1 MADVNLQRLVV
12 SLEAKV
18 DRYERA
24 LAKARQT
31 TNRSFSAMEARATK
45 FSGALAAIGAGF
57 SLKAAQSLIDANTRI
72 TNSLKVAGLEGANLA
87 KVYDALFASAQ
98 RNAAP
103 LEALVELYGR
113 ASLVQKELGLTTE
126 ELLGFTDKVAVALRV
141 SGKSAAESSGALL
154 QLSQALGSGT
164 VRAEEFNSILEGA
177 LPIAQA
183 AAAGLE
189 EAGGSVAKLRSLV
202 VEGRI
207 SSEAFFRA
215 FEAGS
220 SILEDKLSD
229 SALTVSQGFERLSN
243 ATIRAA
249 GEFDSATGLSGALGV
264 GLDQL
269 AGFVDRVGEAFRNN
283 KGSIEDFFAEVRTQ
297 AAKTEQFLKGKRQS
311 NGETTFFEPL
321 DINGLADYV
330 TSLFGGST
338 SGARNYALDQTPG
351 SLPFP
356 IVDMTPGS
364 LPAPRG
370 GTVPTPVTVVNK
382 PAGDAAKT
390 FREADY
396 ASLANLPK
404 ASAPVKPVSLSD
416 YPVDGARNGATTAIE
431 KQRQAV
437 LDLIDSLEF
446 EKSLIGQSS
455 LEQEIAN
462 AVRQA
467 GGEATD
473 AQREAIRTLLTE
485 MDAERKAIEANRAAM
500 QEFADLSRA
509 ALGGF
514 VDDLL
519 AGKSATE
526 AVGGALS
533 KIGQSFLNKG
543 IDLLVGSI
551 FPGFAGGGLVRGP
564 GTGTSDSIPA
574 MLSRGEYVLPAAA
587 VKRIGVGNLEKM
599 RGYARGGLVGGTPL
613 APFPA
618 GDHTANDNS
627 ATTIN
632 FAPVINAGS
641 GTSRR
646 DLDAAMKQAK
656 REFRDEL
663 PQMLAD
669 ARKRG
674 KM

>member
-1 MADVNLQRLVV
+1 MADANLQRLVV
-12 SLEAKV
+12 RLEAKV

-31 TNRSFSAMEARATK
+31 TNRSFSAMEVRATR

-57 SLKAAQSLIDANTRI
+57 SLKAAQSLIDASTRI
-72 TNSLKVAGLEGANLA
+72 TNSLKVAGLAGADLS
-87 KVYDALFASAQ
+87 KVYDRLFASAQ

-113 ASLVQKELGLTTE
+113 AALVQKELGISTE

-154 QLSQALGSGT
+154 QLSQALGSGI
-164 VRAEEFNSILEGA
+164 VRAEEFNSVLEGA

-202 VEGRI
+202 VEGKV

-220 SILEDKLSD
+220 SILTDKVAGAELTLSQRF
-229 SALTVSQGFERLSN
+229 VRLQNVLSG
-243 ATIRAA
+243 TA
-249 GEFDSATGLSGALGV
+249 GHFDDATGLSKALGN
-264 GLDQL
+264 GLDAL
-269 AGFVDRVGEAFRNN
+269 SGFVEKVGTAFANN
-283 KGSIEDFFAEVRTQ
+283 KEPIQDFFGAIESGL
-297 AAKTEQFLKGKRQS
+297 AKVDKFAKGRPSKSQP
-311 NGETTFFEPL
+311 GATDFFEPIDL
-321 DINGLADYV
+321 DGLTSWV
-330 TSLFGGST
+330 ESLFPKP
-338 SGARNYALDQTPG
+338 ARLA
-351 SLPFP
+351 
-356 IVDMTPGS
+356 
-364 LPAPRG
+364 
-370 GTVPTPVTVVNK
+370 TVPGNDLPIPAVRQDIDLPVPTGVPPSPSKPVPVVVTRDNS
-382 PAGDAAKT
+382 DDLAK
-390 FREADY
+390 FKAADY

-404 ASAPVKPVSLSD
+404 ATTPTKTVSLTD
-416 YPVDGARNGATTAIE
+416 YPVSGARDDATSAIE
-431 KQRQAV
+431 KQRKAV
-437 LDLIDSLEF
+437 LDLIDDLEF
-446 EKSLIGQSS
+446 EKSLVGQSA

-462 AVRQA
+462 TIRQA
-467 GGEATD
+467 GGEATE
-473 AQREAIRTLLTE
+473 AQRDAIRTLLTE
-485 MDAERKAIEANRAAM
+485 MDAERRAIEANTQAM
-500 QEFADLSRA
+500 REFADLSRA

-526 AVGGALS
+526 ALGGALS
-533 KIGQSFLNKG
+533 KIGGAFLDKG

-551 FPGFAGGGLVRGP
+551 FPGFAGGGYTGP
-564 GTGTSDSIPA
+564 GGKYQPA
-574 MLSRGEYVLPAAA
+574 GVVHKGEYVFDAAS

-599 RGYARGGLVGGTPL
+599 RGYANGGLVGGTTLPPY
-613 APFPA
+613 AA
-618 GDHTANDNS
+618 GDQTANDNI
-627 ATTIN
+627 TIN
-632 FAPVINAGS
+632 YGPTINAGA

-656 REFRDEL
+656 REFRAEL

-674 KM
+674 TM